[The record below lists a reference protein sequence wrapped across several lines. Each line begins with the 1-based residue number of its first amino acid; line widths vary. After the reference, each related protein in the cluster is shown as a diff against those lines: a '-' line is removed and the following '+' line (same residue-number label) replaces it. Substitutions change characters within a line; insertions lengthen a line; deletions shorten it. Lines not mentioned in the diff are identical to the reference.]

1 MVEMNL
7 TFVNFELSRS
17 FNPWR
22 LGGANT
28 YSLNK
33 FIPHILFITK
43 FQFLFNFFWH
53 NQIHTFLTPFWFH
66 LPEYIEKVKKSTE
79 WVQQSNWTID
89 IGLAISAAIDND
101 WCWQPGQM
109 GAMCDQ
115 IYSGIDANG
124 KFSII
129 SAFESYFRFFFFIF
143 KSNFTW
149 NSNFFSLL
157 ISGLQKIGN
166 ERLRAIKSKNKWM
179 RNAANTQFECSLSV
193 WIYCEEYRWTM
204 VSCHIEINL
213 ERGKRCA

>member
-1 MVEMNL
+1 MSQICLTDSVVVSNTRTHFLHPNMKMVEMNL

-33 FIPHILFITK
+33 SIPHILFITK

-129 SAFESYFRFFFFIF
+129 SAFESYFRFFFSS
-143 KSNFTW
+143 SNQISLEILT
-149 NSNFFSLL
+149 FFL
-157 ISGLQKIGN
+157 
-166 ERLRAIKSKNKWM
+166 
-179 RNAANTQFECSLSV
+179 F
-193 WIYCEEYRWTM
+193 
-204 VSCHIEINL
+204 
-213 ERGKRCA
+213 

>member
-7 TFVNFELSRS
+7 TFVNFELPRS
-17 FNPWR
+17 LNPWR

-28 YSLNK
+28 YSLKK
-33 FIPHILFITK
+33 FIPHILFIIK

-53 NQIHTFLTPFWFH
+53 NQIHIRFLH
-66 LPEYIEKVKKSTE
+66 LSDFIFQNILKKLTNPRNECNNRTE
-79 WVQQSNWTID
+79 LLISAWQYLQQLITIGADNLDKWVQCVIKYT
-89 IGLAISAAIDND
+89 L
-101 WCWQPGQM
+101 
-109 GAMCDQ
+109 
-115 IYSGIDANG
+115 
-124 KFSII
+124 
-129 SAFESYFRFFFFIF
+129 ESMLMVNSRLYPLSTVIF
-143 KSNFTW
+143 V
-149 NSNFFSLL
+149 FFSSSNQISLEILTFFL

-204 VSCHIEINL
+204 VSCNIEINL